1 MITISFHSFQCLTHN
16 PGATS
21 FSVRF
26 SCRRLFLHGKMTHPL
41 LFDGTW
47 AQQWKYESAEAFYQQ
62 VLAGTSG
69 SQPQSQNQGT
79 NLTHGSNLISEIAQA
94 RQNIHKALNEGT
106 GDRSTGGAANQQVL
120 NRIKALETENNN
132 LKKNSQDLTSL
143 VKKLE
148 ARVAALEIANKGT
161 ASSTPADSKPAE
173 PAKEEDSDSD
183 FDPFGDDDSSSEDEE
198 TKKRLAEYAAK
209 KAKKTAVIA
218 KSSLLLDVKP
228 WDDETDMAELE
239 RLVRTIEMDGLV
251 WGAGKLVPVGYG
263 IKKLQINAVIEDAKV
278 STDDLEDKITAFE
291 DLVQSMDIAAFN
303 KI

>member
-1 MITISFHSFQCLTHN
+1 
-16 PGATS
+16 
-21 FSVRF
+21 
-26 SCRRLFLHGKMTHPL
+26 MTHPL

-69 SQPQSQNQGT
+69 SQPQSQ
-79 NLTHGSNLISEIAQA
+79 
-94 RQNIHKALNEGT
+94 GT